1 MQAAK
6 GTIKNVYAVR
16 FEPGEDV
23 QESILKVC
31 EQYEIRHGMILTALG
46 SLNGASFFDPAPIP
60 GKPGLYAYGDPIELP
75 APVELISLSG
85 IICEGEG
92 GDTQCH
98 IHCSMA
104 DEKGTTYSGHF
115 KEGNKV
121 LTTVEMVIAEVSQIY
136 MGREVEPT
144 RGVSVFSPRQ
154 L

>member
-1 MQAAK
+1 MQSAM

-23 QESILKVC
+23 MEGLLAACKFHGIQ
-31 EQYEIRHGMILTALG
+31 HGMIITALG
-46 SLNGASFFDPAPIP
+46 SLDGASFFDPAPIA

-85 IICEGEG
+85 IICVGEEGV
-92 GDTQCH
+92 TQTH
-98 IHCSMA
+98 VHCTVA
-104 DEKGTTYSGHF
+104 DMNGTAYAGHF

-121 LTTVEMVIAEVSQIY
+121 LTTVELIIGELDGIY
-136 MGREVEPT
+136 MGRSVEPT
-144 RGVSVFSPRQ
+144 RGVSVFCPRQ